1 MQLFT
6 QDTNYN
12 GTYMLY
18 WGLLFLLLTVRTC
31 VSPCMQERESG
42 GIPFTLSLDHP
53 HKLMVL
59 GQSHDY
65 TQCKASVKTTGKR
78 CSNFANL

>member
-1 MQLFT
+1 MVHVVLGPAVVFASDCT
-6 QDTNYN
+6 C
-12 GTYMLY
+12 
-18 WGLLFLLLTVRTC
+18 VRMC

-65 TQCKASVKTTGKR
+65 TQCKATVKSTDKR